1 MAISEDDLI
10 ARVQGKQCQ
19 HAFGELVKMY
29 QSDVR
34 QLLRKLTGGDMAT
47 ADDLA
52 QDTFVKA
59 FKGVKNFRKEAGFKT
74 WLFRIAWNVYR
85 DYYRSTKRRPVDY
98 VEEVPESEVES
109 DFNAPMKSK
118 ALEAALSTLSSDQR
132 MAIYLCLQQEMTQQ
146 EASTIMGLP
155 LGTVKSHV
163 NRGKAK
169 LASLLAGWQ
178 REGEY
183 G

>member
-1 MAISEDDLI
+1 
-10 ARVQGKQCQ
+10 
-19 HAFGELVKMY
+19 
-29 QSDVR
+29 
-34 QLLRKLTGGDMAT
+34 
-47 ADDLA
+47 
-52 QDTFVKA
+52 
-59 FKGVKNFRKEAGFKT
+59 
-74 WLFRIAWNVYR
+74 
-85 DYYRSTKRRPVDY
+85 
-98 VEEVPESEVES
+98 
-109 DFNAPMKSK
+109 MKSK

>member
-1 MAISEDDLI
+1 MAISEEKLI
-10 ARVQGKQCQ
+10 ARVKEKKCQ
-19 HAFGELVKMY
+19 HAFGELIKLY

-34 QLLRKLTGGDMAT
+34 QLLRKLTAGDFAA

-52 QDTFVKA
+52 QEAFIKA
-59 FKGVKNFRKEAGFKT
+59 FNGLKNFRGEAGFKT

-85 DYYRSTKRRPVDY
+85 DAYRAKKRRPLEYTD
-98 VEEVPESEVES
+98 EVPETAVEA
-109 DFNAPMKSK
+109 DFNSSMKNL
-118 ALEAALSTLSSDQR
+118 ALEEALTTLSSDQR
-132 MAIYLCLQQEMTQQ
+132 MAVYLCLQQEMTQQ
-146 EASTIMGLP
+146 EASTIMNVP

-169 LASLLAGWQ
+169 LAQLLAGW
-178 REGEY
+178 RKENEY

>member
-1 MAISEDDLI
+1 MAISEEQLI
-10 ARVQGKQCQ
+10 ARVQKKRCQ
-19 HAFGELVKMY
+19 HAFGELIKRY

-34 QLLRKLTGGDMAT
+34 QLLRKLTSGDLAL

-52 QDTFVKA
+52 QDTFIKA
-59 FKGVKNFRKEAGFKT
+59 FKGLKNFRGDSGFKT
-74 WLFRIAWNVYR
+74 WLFSIAWNVYR
-85 DYYRSTKRRPVDY
+85 DHYRAKKRRPEDY
-98 VEEVPESEVES
+98 VDEVPDSEVET
-109 DFNAPMKSK
+109 DFSAGMKK
-118 ALEAALSTLSSDQR
+118 EALDEALSTLSSDQR
-132 MAIYLCLQQEMTQQ
+132 MAIYLCLQQEMTQA

-169 LASLLAGWQ
+169 LATLLAGWR